1 MKKCKRYLRSNIIS
15 DLNVAV
21 STGTLSVHNSLR
33 DALTGE
39 VGELIEEM
47 EVLGEDGTA
56 GASRHRV
63 LVVIDGCTRASGD
76 NLSFDHGRFKLFK
89 FYIDKTAKDFKP

>member
-1 MKKCKRYLRSNIIS
+1 MKKFKRYLRSNIIS
-15 DLNVAV
+15 DLNVTV
-21 STGTLSVHNSLR
+21 STGTLGVHNSLR

-39 VGELIEEM
+39 VGEFIEEM

-63 LVVIDGCTRASGD
+63 LVVIDG
-76 NLSFDHGRFKLFK
+76 
-89 FYIDKTAKDFKP
+89 